1 METETNSSSTFA
13 GATPSTP
20 TPTFAAAVATTVV
33 PPTLIISKIQKHKE
47 RVIVIIT
54 KTVTASIFPVVS
66 RLHSDPFMLWA
77 TLKKKYESSA
87 LQRKLDLKTALVE
100 LRFTE
105 GDSMEDYL
113 KKIEY
118 HVMELGLIGEEFP
131 KKELI

>member
-1 METETNSSSTFA
+1 
-13 GATPSTP
+13 
-20 TPTFAAAVATTVV
+20 
-33 PPTLIISKIQKHKE
+33 
-47 RVIVIIT
+47 
-54 KTVTASIFPVVS
+54 
-66 RLHSDPFMLWA
+66 MLWA